1 MREQPK
7 PPRWPAALVAAV
19 KAELQGNAA
28 RDLLG
33 WAHRTVDAHAA
44 RRPVAKADLQRARL
58 VLDVKRS
65 EAPAN
70 G

>member
-1 MREQPK
+1 MHK
-7 PPRWPAALVAAV
+7 PCTWPAAVVAAV
-19 KAELQGNAA
+19 KAELQGNAG

-44 RRPVAKADLQRARL
+44 RRPVAQADLQRARL
-58 VLDVKRS
+58 VLGVKRNQV
-65 EAPAN
+65 AAH